1 MGEERCDEKK
11 YGLCCF
17 VAKIPIF
24 ALTLVDTN
32 NELYIFYERE
42 DIMDIKE
49 KKPRFT
55 TRLFNDTFKQINQP

>member
-1 MGEERCDEKK
+1 MGEERCDEKE

-24 ALTLVDTN
+24 ALTLVETN
-32 NELYIFYERE
+32 NELYIFYERK